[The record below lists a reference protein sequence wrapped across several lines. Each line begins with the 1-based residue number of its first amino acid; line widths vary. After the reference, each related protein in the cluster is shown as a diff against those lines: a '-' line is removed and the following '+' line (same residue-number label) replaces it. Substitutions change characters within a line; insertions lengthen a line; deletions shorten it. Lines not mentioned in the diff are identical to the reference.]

1 METSTDYSR
10 PYRPL
15 PVSLFNRAG
24 RIARRLGFS
33 DRLDIGRMIAAAR
46 RRTGLSDFGDE
57 WFLEPLEVLVRS
69 INREAR
75 LTPLGMR
82 IQRSRIVSALAT
94 RLRVER
100 LVRER
105 PEILE
110 ADLGKVIVIAGLQR
124 TATTTL
130 HRLIAAD
137 PRVRALRSWESL
149 SPVPLPGEGLPRE
162 QPPGETARG
171 RRLPDGGG
179 GRGGGPGRSAG
190 GHPSRRIREAKRAA
204 RAIGYLAPDFLAIH
218 PIEHDAPEEEIFL
231 LDLSF
236 MSQSPEAMMHVPGYS
251 RWLEGQDH
259 TKGYRY
265 MLTVLKILHRQRP
278 GEWWVLKTPHHM
290 EYLDV
295 LLGVLPGACIVQTH
309 RDPKRSVASFCS
321 MVAHGR
327 GILSDHVD
335 PAEIGAHWLR
345 KTRRMIERSIA
356 VRAAAG
362 AGVFVDVSYRDL
374 VAEPIGELRR
384 VYGAAGIR
392 FSREAEMAARAVS
405 ARNVKNRHGRHVYSP
420 AGFGLDDETIDEAC
434 ALYRREYR
442 IPDEVARAREGGR
455 PSTPRGG

>member
-1 METSTDYSR
+1 METSTDYRR

-82 IQRSRIVSALAT
+82 IQRSRIVSALST

-100 LVRER
+100 LLRER

-171 RRLPDGGG
+171 RRLPDGDE
-179 GRGGGPGRSAG
+179 GRGGGPGRNAG
-190 GHPSRRIREAKRAA
+190 GHPRRRIRDARRAA

-236 MSQSPEAMMHVPGYS
+236 MSQSWEAMMHVPGYS
-251 RWLEGQDH
+251 RWLESQDH
-259 TKGYRY
+259 AKCYR
-265 MLTVLKILHRQRP
+265 VH
-278 GEWWVLKTPHHM
+278 
-290 EYLDV
+290 
-295 LLGVLPGACIVQTH
+295 
-309 RDPKRSVASFCS
+309 
-321 MVAHGR
+321 AHGAE
-327 GILSDHVD
+327 D
-335 PAEIGAHWLR
+335 PAPAASGRRVGAQDPSSHGVSR
-345 KTRRMIERSIA
+345 CPPRCASRRVHRADAPRSEA
-356 VRAAAG
+356 VRRVVLQHGGPRA
-362 AGVFVDVSYRDL
+362 RHP
-374 VAEPIGELRR
+374 ERPRR
-384 VYGAAGIR
+384 
-392 FSREAEMAARAVS
+392 SRPRS
-405 ARNVKNRHGRHVYSP
+405 ARTG
-420 AGFGLDDETIDEAC
+420 C
-434 ALYRREYR
+434 ARR
-442 IPDEVARAREGGR
+442 AA
-455 PSTPRGG
+455 